1 MNIQTKCYGKIDT
14 WNSREAAIAYFWGGI
29 CSSEGSERDR
39 YLTIISKLERG
50 MTFASDEED

>member
-14 WNSREAAIAYFWGGI
+14 WNSREEAIAYFWEGV